1 MKNDSKQVS
10 KLTKKTVLVLISI
23 MWLAACGGQQEKANE
38 SAPNASTT
46 PEYTASGA
54 IKLVIN
60 SDDLMRFD
68 KEELRVTA
76 GSDVELTLNHTG
88 KLAKAVMGHNVVILK
103 LGTDVAAFAQKAI
116 EAKENDYIPES
127 DDILIHTALIGG
139 GETTTITF
147 EAPAKGSYE
156 FLCSFPGHW
165 GLMRGKFI
173 VE

>member
-1 MKNDSKQVS
+1 
-10 KLTKKTVLVLISI
+10 
-23 MWLAACGGQQEKANE
+23 
-38 SAPNASTT
+38 
-46 PEYTASGA
+46 
-54 IKLVIN
+54 
-60 SDDLMRFD
+60 
-68 KEELRVTA
+68 
-76 GSDVELTLNHTG
+76 
-88 KLAKAVMGHNVVILK
+88 
-103 LGTDVAAFAQKAI
+103 AFAQKAI

-147 EAPAKGSYE
+147 EAPVKGSYE